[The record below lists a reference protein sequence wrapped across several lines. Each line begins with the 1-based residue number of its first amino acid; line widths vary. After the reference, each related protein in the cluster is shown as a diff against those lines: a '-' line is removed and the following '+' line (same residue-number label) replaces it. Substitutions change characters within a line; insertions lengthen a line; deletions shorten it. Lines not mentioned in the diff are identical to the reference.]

1 MLIISVRDNKN
12 DILKRKVKAKN
23 KQTNKKKTNKARK
36 EQELTEV
43 ILKGWELSD
52 FVVHLSCVFSN

>member
-23 KQTNKKKTNKARK
+23 KQTNKKKKTKPEKNK
-36 EQELTEV
+36 
-43 ILKGWELSD
+43 S
-52 FVVHLSCVFSN
+52 

>member
-23 KQTNKKKTNKARK
+23 KQTNKKKKTKPEKNKSWQK
-36 EQELTEV
+36 WYW
-43 ILKGWELSD
+43 KGES
-52 FVVHLSCVFSN
+52 

>member
-12 DILKRKVKAKN
+12 DRLKKNVKAKN
-23 KQTNKKKTNKARK
+23 KQTNKKKKKTNKARK

-43 ILKGWELSD
+43 IVKG
-52 FVVHLSCVFSN
+52 

>member
-23 KQTNKKKTNKARK
+23 KQTNKKKNKARK

>member
-12 DILKRKVKAKN
+12 DILKRKVKAKS

-43 ILKGWELSD
+43 ILKG
-52 FVVHLSCVFSN
+52 

>member
-23 KQTNKKKTNKARK
+23 KQTNKKKKQSQKRTRADRSD
-36 EQELTEV
+36 TERV
-43 ILKGWELSD
+43 RAK
-52 FVVHLSCVFSN
+52 

>member
-23 KQTNKKKTNKARK
+23 KQTNKKKKKQSQKRTRADRSD
-36 EQELTEV
+36 TERV
-43 ILKGWELSD
+43 RAK
-52 FVVHLSCVFSN
+52 